1 MRMLRSFFL
10 YWIPVIMLLIIIF
23 TASAQTSDQQDIQ
36 PVLDRLTDRGY
47 MGQLLANIHNLV
59 SQMMSFVISIATFH
73 LAVTIV
79 IGLVFAF
86 AVSALIAKVILGR
99 GSALRKTMILIMT
112 FLGLIMIGLSIWVM
126 LNGDQAVSFVTSR
139 LNPERLR
146 SLLGLIEF
154 TYAGSTVSL
163 EAMGLDGLL
172 RFLFRKAAHVMLY
185 GMLGYFLFLGIRS
198 ISKRVGF
205 VISTTLLT
213 VIAVASLDEY
223 QQSLTPTRS
232 GLIEDVILDSAAGLI
247 GIVFAW
253 LWVKIV
259 WQKR

>member
-1 MRMLRSFFL
+1 MRMVRPFFL
-10 YWIPVIMLLIIIF
+10 YWIPVIILLIIIF

-47 MGQLLANIHNLV
+47 MGQLLAALQSLV
-59 SQMMSFVISIATFH
+59 SQVFSFVVTLATFH
-73 LAVTIV
+73 ITVTIL
-79 IGLVFAF
+79 IGVVFAF
-86 AVSALIAKVILGR
+86 IVSALIAKVILGH

-112 FLGLIMIGLSIWVM
+112 FFGLVMIGLSIWVM
-126 LNGDQAVSFVTSR
+126 INGDQAVSFITSR

-146 SLLGLIEF
+146 SLLGMIEF
-154 TYAGSTVSL
+154 TYAGSIVSL

-172 RFLFRKAAHVMLY
+172 RFLFRKAAHVILY

-205 VISTTLLT
+205 VISTALLT
-213 VIAVASLDEY
+213 VIAAASLDEY

-253 LWVKIV
+253 LWVQIV